1 MFRFLVKA
9 FIIIPSM
16 FVMKCWNDEKEAWL
30 FQMRPNNSVG
40 GYRIYPTSPEDAE
53 IATTVVGILGQFN
66 ESMDRLNSE
75 WDLTHTQQQ
84 QLDRLNP
91 NNQLVREYSRLSV
104 ASTNLWQRA
113 LERQQE
119 HDQGVAAG
127 QYSTDQLTTL
137 LNRCADGWQQLKTR
151 LDALA

>member
-1 MFRFLVKA
+1 
-9 FIIIPSM
+9 
-16 FVMKCWNDEKEAWL
+16 
-30 FQMRPNNSVG
+30 MRPNNSVG

-91 NNQLVREYSRLSV
+91 NNQLVREYSSLSV

-137 LNRCADGWQQLKTR
+137 LNRCADGWQQLKR
-151 LDALA
+151 QLDALA